1 MHKIAR
7 IACIQKTNKTKTK
20 TNKKKEPTKEVI
32 MDLTM
37 CFALTTTNTQCR
49 NKVNEGDDY
58 CTRHK
63 KVVER
68 LKKETELKDEN
79 DVALKDKNETIAILR
94 REIELA
100 ESKTQE
106 AIRNMEALAEM
117 KTMRAIREME
127 GRELTAQ
134 LAGMYMG
141 TSSMSQ

>member
-1 MHKIAR
+1 
-7 IACIQKTNKTKTK
+7 
-20 TNKKKEPTKEVI
+20 
-32 MDLTM
+32 
-37 CFALTTTNTQCR
+37 
-49 NKVNEGDDY
+49 VNEGDDY

-94 REIELA
+94 CKIELA